1 MKKAINYWSFA
12 KGTSLERAMMLA
24 KDAGFDGIEFCM
36 DETGELSTSCRDREI
51 AAVRRRLDEIGL
63 AASSVCSWLG
73 WVYPLTSDDP
83 QKRQKAQSIVRKM
96 IDTAAALGADA
107 ILCVPGYVGCDF
119 VPGSEVIPYEI
130 AIDRA
135 KEGLAA
141 VLPHA
146 AAAGVS
152 IAVENVW
159 NKMLLSPLEM
169 RSFIDD
175 LGSPFAGSYFDVAN
189 CVQTGY
195 PEQWIKILGP
205 RIKRIHFKD
214 YRRDPGGF
222 RGFVE
227 LLSGDVDFDA
237 VMSALTAV
245 GFDSYCSAEIMPT
258 YPTHTDAVIY
268 NTSLSMDYIFGGKG
282 RDVE

>member
-1 MKKAINYWSFA
+1 MKKGVNYWSFA
-12 KGTSLERAMMLA
+12 KGTPLERAIFLA
-24 KDAGFDGIEFCM
+24 KDAGFHGIEFCM
-36 DETGELSTSCRDREI
+36 DETGELSIECGEDEVRGI
-51 AAVRRRLDEIGL
+51 RRRLDDVGL

-73 WVYPLTSDDP
+73 WVYPLTSNDP
-83 QKRQKAQSIVRKM
+83 AKRRKGRDILAKM

-119 VPGSEVIPYEI
+119 LAGAEVVPYGA

-135 KEGLAA
+135 KEGIAALA
-141 VLPHA
+141 PHA
-146 AAAGVS
+146 KAAGVS

-169 RSFIDD
+169 KSFIDD
-175 LGSPFAGSYFDVAN
+175 LGSPFVGAYFDVAN
-189 CVQTGY
+189 CVLTGY
-195 PEQWIKILGP
+195 PEQWIDILGA
-205 RIKRIHFKD
+205 RIKRVHFKD

-237 VMSALTAV
+237 VLSALNRA
-245 GFDSYCSAEIMPT
+245 GFDGFCNAEIMPT

-268 NTSLSMDYIFGGKG
+268 NTSVSMDYIFGIRG
-282 RDVE
+282 RNHQ